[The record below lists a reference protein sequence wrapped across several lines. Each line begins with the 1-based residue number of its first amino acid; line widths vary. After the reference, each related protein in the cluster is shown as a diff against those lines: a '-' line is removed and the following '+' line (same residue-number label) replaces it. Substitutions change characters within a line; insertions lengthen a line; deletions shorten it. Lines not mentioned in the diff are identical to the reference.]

1 MKPLDKQEV
10 RNNYDDLGGGLYDI
24 RYEEE
29 QSRKY
34 DVALHLTR
42 PGRDDLLLDDGCGT
56 GMFFKCVDSPCVG
69 LDLSGNLLAVAKER
83 LKSNHFLLQGDSE
96 HLPFRNRVFHVVYAI
111 TLIQNLPD
119 KEFAV
124 SEMRRV
130 SRAQAT
136 LFLTALKVAF
146 HREYLSGLLE
156 GKGFNGVE
164 IIGDEGTND
173 WIAYAKA

>member
-1 MKPLDKQEV
+1 MKPFDKREV
-10 RNNYDDLGGGLYDI
+10 RENYDDLGGGLYDI

-34 DVALHLTR
+34 DIALQVTS
-42 PGRDDLLLDDGCGT
+42 PGGDDLLLDDGCGT
-56 GMFFKCVDSPCVG
+56 GMFLKCVDSPCVG
-69 LDLSGNLLAVAKER
+69 LDISGKLIAVAKER
-83 LKSNHFLLQGDSE
+83 LKPNHHLLQGDSE
-96 HLPFRNRVFHVVYAI
+96 HLPFRNRVFYIVYAI

-130 SRAQAT
+130 SRDKAT
-136 LFLTALKVAF
+136 LFVTALKVAF

-156 GKGFNGVE
+156 GKGFIGVE
-164 IIGDEGTND
+164 IIGDEETND
-173 WIAYAKA
+173 WIAHAKT

>member
-1 MKPLDKQEV
+1 MKPLDKREV

-24 RYEEE
+24 RYKEE

-34 DVALHLTR
+34 DIALQLTR
-42 PGRDDLLLDDGCGT
+42 PGRDDLLIDDGCGT
-56 GMFFKCVDSPCVG
+56 GMFFKYVDSPCVG
-69 LDLSGNLLAVAKER
+69 LDLSINLLAIAKKR
-83 LKSNHFLLQGDSE
+83 LKPNHHLLQGDSE
-96 HLPFRNRVFHVVYAI
+96 HLPFRNRVFHGIYAI

-119 KEFAV
+119 KELAV
-124 SEMRRV
+124 LEMRRV

-136 LFLTALKVAF
+136 LFVTALKTTF
-146 HREYLSGLLE
+146 NREYLSGLLE

-164 IIGDEGTND
+164 VTGDEGTND